1 MVFRMAASRLSRMVL
16 TPLLSATLAASP
28 ALAAQDKPMTDD
40 DPDAVDVAKTPVT
53 DLNIDK
59 KEIPAILL
67 QAQARPYSLTGLGR
81 CKPLIAEV
89 SALDDVLGPDLDL
102 PEEERA
108 RISAGRVAKTGIMVG
123 IGERDDEVLA
133 LIDEVQAGTSAPG
146 QAGERDDTC
155 DILTIG
161 QYLQPT
167 RNHLPIDRWVTPEQF
182 AAFKA
187 EGLSRGFKVV
197 ESGPLVRS
205 SYHADH
211 QADVLSTIG
220 AERAKRG

>member
-108 RISAGRVAKTGIMVG
+108 RISAGRVAKTVVGSFIPFRGLIREVSGANDHDRKVRAAIQAGLARRGFLKG
-123 IGERDDEVLA
+123 IGQARGCAYPARPATTREVDEY
-133 LIDEVQAGTSAPG
+133 I
-146 QAGERDDTC
+146 
-155 DILTIG
+155 
-161 QYLQPT
+161 
-167 RNHLPIDRWVTPEQF
+167 
-182 AAFKA
+182 
-187 EGLSRGFKVV
+187 
-197 ESGPLVRS
+197 
-205 SYHADH
+205 
-211 QADVLSTIG
+211 
-220 AERAKRG
+220 AKREAQGVEKDPGEGGEE